1 MIHEAQMVSPPR
13 QTGKFF
19 DSWSNHRQFAGQLQ
33 TTDVEESSR
42 RTYSR
47 VRSPK
52 TRLQERR

>member
-1 MIHEAQMVSPPR
+1 MFSITR

-19 DSWSNHRQFAGQLQ
+19 DTWSNHRQFAGQLQ
-33 TTDVEESSR
+33 TTDVEENSR

-47 VRSPK
+47 MRSPK